1 MSTHLITGG
10 AGFIGSHLADALLGA
25 GHAVRVL
32 DDLSTGKRENLD
44 PRCTLMVGDAA
55 DAGAVAEA
63 MRGVSGCFHLA
74 AIASVARG
82 NEDWPGTHRAN
93 QSATVQVLDTARRA
107 GGVPVVYASSAAI
120 YGDQGQG
127 MIRED
132 ARPAPQNAYGA
143 DKFGSELHAA
153 VAHRVHRTSTCG
165 MRFFNVYGPRQ
176 DPSSPYSGVISI
188 FCARLRAGAPV
199 TLHGDGMQTRDFI
212 FVGDVVRALMIAM
225 QQIAKGATVFNVC
238 TGRGTSVRGLAEEIA
253 VLLGIV
259 PELGY
264 ASNRLGDIR
273 NSVGD
278 PGRAWRALGFRADIP
293 LSEGLAETLGVDRP
307 SRRQRTERMPRMS
320 AWTAATA
327 PLGGLAPIGVTK
339 EAESGTVEGV

>member
-1 MSTHLITGG
+1 MSIFLITGG
-10 AGFIGSHLADALLGA
+10 AGFIGSHLADALLGD

-55 DAGAVAEA
+55 DPDAVAVA
-63 MRGVSGCFHLA
+63 MHGVSGCFHLA

-93 QSATVQVLDTARRA
+93 QSATVQVLDAARRA

-120 YGDQGQG
+120 YGDQGPG

-143 DKFGSELHAA
+143 DKLGSELHAV
-153 VAHRVHRTSTCG
+153 VAHRVHGTPTCR

-188 FCARLRAGAPV
+188 FCARLLAGAPV
-199 TLHGDGMQTRDFI
+199 TLHGDGMQTRDFV
-212 FVGDVVRALMIAM
+212 FVGDVVRALTMAM
-225 QQIAKGATVFNVC
+225 ERMRETAAVFNVC
-238 TGRGTSVRGLAEEIA
+238 TGRGTSVQGLAEAIA
-253 VLLGIV
+253 AILGVI
-259 PELGY
+259 PEWGHC
-264 ASNRLGDIR
+264 AGRLGDIR

-278 PGRAWRALGFRADIP
+278 PGRAWRALGFRAEIP
-293 LSEGLAETLGVDRP
+293 LGEGLAQTLGVDR
-307 SRRQRTERMPRMS
+307 SQRRGRRTRTRLLRDCS
-320 AWTAATA
+320 AATV
-327 PLGGLAPIGVTK
+327 PRGGLTQTGGTK
-339 EAESGTVEGV
+339 VAE